1 MTLSVFC
8 SMRLLGAILLLHLLF
23 SLIKE
28 TDFSP
33 PLDLQLLTDMHLPR
47 LFLHRCEKRSITLS
61 FEISHKLQDGMLST
75 LSRTNKRCQRN
86 NDDEEENEHCE
97 LWSRLQTLH

>member
-1 MTLSVFC
+1 MFC
-8 SMRLLGAILLLHLLF
+8 SMRLLGAIFLLHLLF

-75 LSRTNKRCQRN
+75 LSHTIKRCQRN

-97 LWSRLQTLH
+97 QWSRLQTVH